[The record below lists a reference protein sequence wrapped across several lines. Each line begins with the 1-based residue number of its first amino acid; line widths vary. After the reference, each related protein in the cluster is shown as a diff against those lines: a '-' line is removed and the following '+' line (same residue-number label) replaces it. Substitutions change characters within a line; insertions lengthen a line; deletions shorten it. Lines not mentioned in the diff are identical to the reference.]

1 MRIFAVGSRTRRPKR
16 HAAGMTLLEL
26 VVVITILSLMAGLVA
41 PHMGPWLDTWKLR
54 SAAERVAQTFRYTRA
69 RALFEQ
75 HFYVVEILPQQRLV
89 RILQPD
95 SAVVREF
102 SLPDGI
108 QIEAAD
114 AQGRGRTPEVVSFI
128 FPPSGEV
135 EEKNLWLRNSQ
146 GRAVKIHLDFLLGG
160 PGVEIAEGG
169 S

>member
-1 MRIFAVGSRTRRPKR
+1 MFAVGNRAHRPQR
-16 HAAGMTLLEL
+16 NAAGMTLLEL

-41 PHMGPWLDTWKLR
+41 PRMAPWLDMWKLR
-54 SAAERVAQTFRYTRA
+54 NAANRVAQTFRYART

-75 HFYVVEILPQQRLV
+75 HFYVVEILPQQSLV
-89 RILQPD
+89 RVLQSN

-102 SLPDGI
+102 PLPDGI
-108 QIEAAD
+108 QIEAD
-114 AQGRGRTPEVVSFI
+114 AEQGTRRTLEVITFI

-160 PGVEIAEGG
+160 AGVEIAEGG